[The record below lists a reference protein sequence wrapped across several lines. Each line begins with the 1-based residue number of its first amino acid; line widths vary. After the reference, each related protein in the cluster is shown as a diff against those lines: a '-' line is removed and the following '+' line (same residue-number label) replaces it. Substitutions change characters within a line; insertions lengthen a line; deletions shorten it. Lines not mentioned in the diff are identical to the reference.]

1 MLKYMI
7 IPLAGD
13 AVSFCHYEKGSSTGG
28 FMPLY
33 LLKQAIFWSMKE
45 NLNVQFVYPD
55 SVLPD
60 GYKQLIDMVD
70 HADIVGSR
78 CEDKELLAGADV
90 VVLDSWGDAGSMEL
104 AAEGSYVVRTTLNGF
119 IGNAECIIKM
129 LRAVLRLVVVL
140 TDIDS
145 LTDEDFGRY
154 REALEGLLPVIADE
168 YAADHAVQF
177 NLLTDR
183 IFLESMNNCGAGDES
198 ITLAPDGKF
207 YVCPAFWRD
216 GSDSAGDLA
225 TGVDIKNPQL
235 FRLDHAPICRRCDA
249 FQCRRCVWLNR
260 KTTLEVNTPSH
271 EQCVVA
277 HTERNASRSL
287 ASLLR
292 QKGIALPHGDIKEID
307 YLDPFEIIKS

>member
-7 IPLAGD
+7 IPLADD
-13 AVSFCHYEKGSSTGG
+13 AVSFCHYEKGSSTDRL
-28 FMPLY
+28 MPLDI
-33 LLKQAIFWSMKE
+33 LEQAIFWSMKE

-60 GYKQLIDMVD
+60 GYKQLIDTVD
-70 HADIVGSR
+70 HADIVSSR
-78 CEDKELLAGADV
+78 CEDTDLLAGADV
-90 VVLDSWGDAGSMEL
+90 VVLESWEDVRSMEC

-119 IGNAECIIKM
+119 IDNAECIIKM
-129 LRAVLRLVVVL
+129 LRAVSRLVVVL
-140 TDIDS
+140 TDIDA

-154 REALEGLLPVIADE
+154 RKALEGLLPVIADE

-183 IFLESMNNCGAGDES
+183 IFLDSMNNCGAGDES

-207 YVCPAFWRD
+207 YVCPAFWLD
-216 GSDSAGDLA
+216 GSESAGDLA
-225 TGVDIKNPQL
+225 SGVDIKNPQL
-235 FRLDHAPICRRCDA
+235 FRLDHAPICRKCDA

-292 QKGIALPHGDIKEID
+292 QKGIVLPHGDIKEID